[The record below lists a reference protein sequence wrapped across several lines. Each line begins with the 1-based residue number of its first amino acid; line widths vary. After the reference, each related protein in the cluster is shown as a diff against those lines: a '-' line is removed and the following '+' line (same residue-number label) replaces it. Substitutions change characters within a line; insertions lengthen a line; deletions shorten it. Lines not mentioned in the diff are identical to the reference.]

1 MKTSGIILV
10 MLLFFAPL
18 IYGSAEKIDLNT
30 ATEKE
35 LISLPGIGREIAKR
49 IIEYREIKGG
59 FKNKEE
65 LTNVKGIGEK
75 RFAAIKELV
84 VIKDRE
90 SSQGGKET
98 PK

>member
-1 MKTSGIILV
+1 MMKVSGIILV
-10 MLLFFAPL
+10 MVLFFTPL
-18 IYGSAEKIDLNT
+18 AYGIEKMDLNT

-49 IIEYREIKGG
+49 IIEYRETKGG

-75 RFAAIKELV
+75 RFAAIKELIMV
-84 VIKDRE
+84 KD
-90 SSQGGKET
+90 KET
-98 PK
+98 PQGKKETAK